1 MTCPAV
7 FLRIPVGI
15 LTLFVLGVVSP
26 AAVAEESPIAPE
38 HVEFFESRIRPVLVQ
53 HCVECHSAEAARS
66 GKLKAGLQL
75 DSRAGLRTGGDSG
88 AAIVPGKPAE
98 SLLVSSLKHETYEMP
113 PSGKLPAAIIA
124 DFEQW
129 IAMGAPDPRSG
140 EAATVS
146 TPTIDWQTARNFWA
160 YQPVQSVSPPSV
172 AEDRWSR
179 NQIDRF
185 VLTALRE
192 QGLNPVR
199 ETSRGEWLRRVTF
212 DLTGLPPT
220 PAELESFLQDDSATA
235 YETVVERLL
244 ASPAYG
250 ERWARHWLDVA
261 RYSEDQAHTFAVKPK
276 TAAFRYRD
284 WVIQAFN
291 DDMPYDRFVRLQLAG
306 DLEDESTGDRFTR
319 LGGLGLLGLGAEYY
333 KNTAKD
339 QAIADELDDRIDTVT
354 RGFLGLT
361 VSCARCH
368 DHKYDPIPTRDY
380 YSLAGVFNGSQ
391 LTEAPLV
398 PPDVVQAYNRGQQQV
413 KEHEERV
420 KAYLQQ
426 VAGDLVRE
434 QAQRSEQYLVT
445 AWKLNAL
452 KTAGANPK
460 VADVAAEQG
469 LHPYFLGRW
478 VDYLTIGNRNRV
490 LPELHA
496 VIDAPRAG
504 VTQNTPFDDI
514 VVPAQVTALAVSI
527 EQQIVAAL
535 SQDKPEGTLLE
546 VRKGLRENDKGPY
559 FTKDDIIEKQLLT
572 EAHQPQL
579 AELRGALEAIQMSV
593 PEKYPV
599 VHVLSGGGE
608 TMPVYVRGNPKT
620 KGELA
625 PKGFLTILKSADPN
639 ADPAPEPTPSPSPSK
654 DPLFV
659 SSRIGAETPGRAV
672 EIDVEIK
679 RAKELYLIVDG
690 AGDGI
695 SCDWADWAEPR
706 LISSDGSETR
716 LTDLTWSEATSE
728 WQTVR
733 VGTNVAGGPLKIN
746 GQPVSYGIGT
756 HAASLIRYE
765 LPQNHTFV
773 RFRTRAGLDDG
784 GANQGNTASVRFL
797 VTTQRPE
804 SASTGTTGVPQLSG
818 QPPYNRADLARDIA
832 DPRNPLTARVMV
844 NRVWQHHF
852 GRGLVGTPSNFGQLG
867 DRPSHPELLDWLTQ
881 QFVAFGW
888 SIKDLHR
895 LIVLSATYRLSSDV
909 HPQGLEQDPRN
920 VWLWRASRRRLDV
933 EAWRDALLAV
943 SGRLDRT
950 LGGPTTNLADANN
963 SRRTVYAK
971 ISRHEL
977 DGLLR
982 LFDFPD
988 ANVTADVRTNTTV
1001 PQQQLFVLNSP
1012 FFITQ
1017 AKAFAARLQASATT
1031 DDERVTHAYQL
1042 AYGRLPSEAE
1052 LQVGLQFLQT
1062 AAEMPTEGNKLS
1074 PWEQYA
1080 QALLA
1085 ANEFMYV
1092 D

>member
-1 MTCPAV
+1 MLCPTV
-7 FLRIPVGI
+7 FPRIPVGI
-15 LTLFVLGVVSP
+15 LMLLALGVMT
-26 AAVAEESPIAPE
+26 AAAAEEVAISPE
-38 HVEFFESRIRPVLVQ
+38 QVEFFESRIRPVLAQ
-53 HCVECHSAEAARS
+53 HCVECHSADAARS

-75 DSRAGLRTGGDSG
+75 DSRAGLLTGGDSG
-88 AAIVPGKPAE
+88 AALVPGKPAE
-98 SLLVSSLKHETYEMP
+98 SLLLSSLKHETYEMP

-129 IAMGAPDPRSG
+129 IAMGAPDPRGG
-140 EAATVS
+140 EAAEMK
-146 TPTIDWQTARNFWA
+146 TPTINWESARTFWA
-160 YQPVQSVSPPSV
+160 YQPVQPVAPPTV
-172 AEDRWSR
+172 ADDRWSR
-179 NQIDRF
+179 NSIDRV
-185 VLTALRE
+185 VLATLRA
-192 QGLNPVR
+192 QGLSPVR
-199 ETSRGEWLRRVTF
+199 EATKGEWLRRVTF

-220 PAELESFLQDDSATA
+220 PEEIEQFHHDDSATA

-276 TAAFRYRD
+276 AAAFRYRD

-306 DLEDESTGDRFTR
+306 DLEDEATGDRFTR

-398 PPDVVQAYNRGQQQV
+398 PPEVVQAYNRGQQQV
-413 KEHEERV
+413 KEREERV

-426 VAGDLVRE
+426 IAGDLVRK
-434 QAQRSEQYLVT
+434 QAQLTELYLVT

-452 KTAGANPK
+452 KAAGANWK
-460 VADVAAEQG
+460 VADIASEQG
-469 LHPYFLGRW
+469 LHPYFLSRW

-496 VIDAPRAG
+496 VIDAPKDG
-504 VTQNTPFDDI
+504 VTSSIPFADI
-514 VVPAQVTALAVSI
+514 VVPAQVTTLAVSL
-527 EQQIVAAL
+527 EQQFVAAL
-535 SQDKPEGTLLE
+535 SQEKPEGALLE
-546 VRKGLRENDKGPY
+546 VRKGLRDNDKGPY
-559 FTKDDIIEKQLLT
+559 FTKEDVIEKQLLT
-572 EAHQPQL
+572 EANQPRL
-579 AELRGALEAIQMSV
+579 AELRGELEAVKKSV
-593 PEKYPV
+593 PEMYPV

-608 TMPVYVRGNPKT
+608 TMPIYVRGNPKT
-620 KGELA
+620 KGEVA

-639 ADPAPEPTPSPSPSK
+639 AVAPEPSPQLSPSK
-654 DPLFV
+654 DPLYA
-659 SSRIGAETPGRAV
+659 SSRIGPETPGRAV

-679 RAKELYLIVDG
+679 GARELYLIVDG

-706 LISSDGSETR
+706 LVAADGTETR
-716 LTDLTWSEATSE
+716 LTDMTWSEATSE

-746 GQPVSYGIGT
+746 GQPVAYGIGT

-765 LPQNHTFV
+765 LPQNHPFV

-784 GANQGNTASVRFL
+784 GANQGNTASVRFQ

-804 SASTGTTGVPQLSG
+804 SVGGTASPQLAG
-818 QPPYNRADLARDIA
+818 HPQYTRADLARDIA
-832 DPRNPLTARVMV
+832 DPQNPLTARVMV
-844 NRVWQHHF
+844 NRIWQHHF
-852 GRGLVGTPSNFGQLG
+852 GRGLVATPSNFGQLG

-881 QFVAFGW
+881 RFVASGW
-888 SIKDLHR
+888 SLKDVHR
-895 LIVLSATYRLSSDV
+895 QIVLSATYRLSSDV

-988 ANVTADVRTNTTV
+988 ANVTADTRTNTTV

-1012 FFITQ
+1012 FFVTQ
-1017 AKAFAARLQASATT
+1017 AKAFAARLQSLATT
-1031 DDERVTHAYQL
+1031 DDERITHAYQL

-1052 LQVGLQFLQT
+1052 QQVGLQFLQS
-1062 AAEMPTEGNKLS
+1062 AAEMPTEGSKLS

-1085 ANEFMYV
+1085 ANEFLYV